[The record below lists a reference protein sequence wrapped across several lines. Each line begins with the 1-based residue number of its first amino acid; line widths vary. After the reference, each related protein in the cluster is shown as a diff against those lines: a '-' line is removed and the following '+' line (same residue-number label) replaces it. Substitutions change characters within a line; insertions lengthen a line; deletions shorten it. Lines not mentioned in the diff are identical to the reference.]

1 MLFHSQLFVLGFLPA
16 VLVLFYAAARWEA
29 AREWV
34 MVVASAVFYGCWD
47 ARFVPLLL
55 GQTLATWALA
65 RLYRRRPASWIVG
78 AGVAAN
84 LAILGY
90 FKYADFFLDSLSVL
104 LGTALPRNDV
114 LLPIGISFFTFELIS
129 YLIDLRRGRVPA
141 YPLRGFC
148 LFVFF
153 FPHLVAGPIVRHN
166 ELIPQLAD
174 DPLRPGFAER
184 FAKGLSL
191 FILGFAKKVFLA
203 DPLALMA
210 DPVFAAA
217 GGGGPGGSPG
227 VVKAWSGAL
236 AFSFQLYFDFS
247 AYTEMALG
255 TALLFGIRLPVNF
268 DAPYRAASVR
278 EFWRRWHMTL
288 SRYLRDY
295 LYIPLGGSRAGFA
308 RYALATMVTM
318 GLCGLWHGAAWT
330 FVVWGLAHGIGLLV
344 CHLWEGLRRP
354 LPRPAAWAMTMLFV
368 VAGWVL
374 FRSPDF
380 ATAWTM
386 LSAMAGAGGPAAEWS
401 GGLERPW
408 LMAAAAA
415 VAVVGPTS
423 LAFVEDLLRP
433 RRIVAAAFAVLAVVC
448 LLEVGKGQ
456 PVSFIYFQF

>member
-1 MLFHSQLFVLGFLPA
+1 MLFHTQSFVLGFLPA
-16 VLVLFYAAARWEA
+16 VLILFYAVARREA

-34 MVVASAVFYGCWD
+34 MVIASVVFYGWWD
-47 ARFVPLLL
+47 VRFVPLLL

-65 RLYRRRPASWIVG
+65 HLHRRWPMKWIVP

-90 FKYADFFLDSLSVL
+90 FKYANFFLDSLSAL
-104 LGTALPRNDV
+104 LGPLLGWDLPHSDV

-129 YLIDLRRGRVPA
+129 YLIDLRRGRVPT

-153 FPHLVAGPIVRHN
+153 FPHLIAGPIVRHN

-184 FAKGLSL
+184 FGKGLAL
-191 FILGFAKKVFLA
+191 FILGFAKKVLLA
-203 DPLALMA
+203 DPLARVA
-210 DPVFAAA
+210 DPVFAHAA
-217 GGGGPGGSPG
+217 GAVPGLGE
-227 VVKAWSGAL
+227 AWSGAL

-255 TALLFGIRLPVNF
+255 IALLFGIRLPMNF
-268 DAPYRAASVR
+268 DAPYKAASVR
-278 EFWRRWHMTL
+278 DFWRRWHMTL

-295 LYIPLGGSRAGFA
+295 LYIPLGGSRAGFS
-308 RYALATMVTM
+308 RYVLASLATM

-330 FVVWGLAHGIGLLV
+330 FVAWGLMHGVGLIA
-344 CHLWEGLRRP
+344 CHVWQGLKRP
-354 LPRPAAWAMTMLFV
+354 LPFPLAWALTMLFV

-374 FRSPDF
+374 FRAPDF
-380 ATAWTM
+380 ATAGR
-386 LSAMAGAGGPAAEWS
+386 LLAGMVGEGGFA
-401 GGLERPW
+401 GGLERPA
-408 LMAAAAA
+408 LLAAATI
-415 VAVVGPTS
+415 VSTLGPTS
-423 LAFVEDLLRP
+423 LAFVDDLLKP
-433 RRIVAAAFAVLAVVC
+433 RRVVAVAFAAVAVLC

-456 PVSFIYFQF
+456 PVNFIYFQF

>member
-1 MLFHSQLFVLGFLPA
+1 MLFHSQAFVLGFLPA
-16 VLVLFYAAARWEA
+16 VLILFYAVARRET

-34 MVVASAVFYGCWD
+34 MVVASVVFYGWWD
-47 ARFVPLLL
+47 VRFVPLLL

-65 RLYRRRPASWIVG
+65 HLYRRWRVGWIVP
-78 AGVAAN
+78 AGVVAN
-84 LAILGY
+84 LAILGC
-90 FKYADFFLDSLSVL
+90 FKYANFFLDSLSAL
-104 LGTALPRNDV
+104 LGSPLPHNDV

-184 FAKGLSL
+184 FGKGLAL
-191 FILGFAKKVFLA
+191 FILGFAKKVLLA
-203 DPLALMA
+203 DPLARVA
-210 DPVFAAA
+210 DPIFAGAA
-217 GGGGPGGSPG
+217 GGVPG
-227 VVKAWSGAL
+227 VGEAWSGAL

-255 TALLFGIRLPVNF
+255 IALLFGIRLPMNF
-268 DAPYRAASVR
+268 DAPYKAASVR
-278 EFWRRWHMTL
+278 DFWRRWHMTL

-295 LYIPLGGSRAGFA
+295 LYIPLGGSRAGFG
-308 RYALATMVTM
+308 RYVLATMATM

-330 FVVWGLAHGIGLLV
+330 FVAWGLMHGAGLIA
-344 CHLWEGLRRP
+344 CHVWQGLKRPMP
-354 LPRPAAWAMTMLFV
+354 LPFAWLLTMLFV

-374 FRSPDF
+374 FRAPDF
-380 ATAWTM
+380 ATAGN
-386 LSAMAGAGGPAAEWS
+386 LLAGMAGGG
-401 GGLERPW
+401 GMTTGLERPL

-415 VAVVGPTS
+415 VSILGPTS
-423 LAFVEDLLRP
+423 LAFVDDLLRP
-433 RRIVAAAFAVLAVVC
+433 RRLYAVAFAAVAVVC

-456 PVSFIYFQF
+456 PINFIYFQF